1 MATKKEGKQELV
13 DSPKSLV
20 SEKRNMANAFME
32 IIEEQHKNG
41 QDMYV
46 TIGKKKYLL
55 AHSWS
60 FLLMLDEVHPVSVY
74 VNVFRQNDGR
84 LIGYEAK
91 VELQK
96 HDKIHGQ
103 NYVVGAGIMFCGV
116 DDWATKIRKGEDKR
130 RPGESA
136 AQTYAMSKAARL
148 AYGHI
153 PTLVGYEA
161 LPYEELLDS
170 SGEVTNNNSAK
181 PPLAKSDSKLADWVH
196 EMPDDLRCPD
206 HEGAV
211 WFKKG
216 KMQSY
221 AHPINDNDGNTL
233 GWCNMP
239 KDMPVGENIVM
250 KKKIGTPKNLAEF
263 FESIEQDKV
272 DQEKLKTILG
282 SSIEEYIEKSTLVEP
297 EAIREAYQLV
307 RNVLKQ
313 EADQAT
319 DELFGKREEGD

>member
-1 MATKKEGKQELV
+1 LATKKEGKQQEVV
-13 DSPKSLV
+13 DSPDAIVNQSV
-20 SEKRNMANAFME
+20 SVAKAFME
-32 IIEEQHKNG
+32 IIEEQHKKG

-60 FLLMLDEVHPVSVY
+60 FLLMLYEVHPVPIY
-74 VNVFRQNDGR
+74 VNEVREKDGR

-96 HDKIHGQ
+96 HDQIHGQ

-116 DDWATKIRKGEDKR
+116 NDWATKIRQGEDKR

-170 SGEVTNNNSAK
+170 SGEVTDNNSAK
-181 PPLAKSDSKLADWVH
+181 PPLSKSDSKVADWVH
-196 EMPDDLRCPD
+196 DMPDDLRCPD
-206 HEGAV
+206 HGLA
-211 WFKKG
+211 WFQSKKMREMG
-216 KMQSY
+216 LPY
-221 AHPINDNDGNTL
+221 GHPIEGTKNE
-233 GWCNMP
+233 WCRMP
-239 KDMPVGENIVM
+239 EDMPVGENIVM
-250 KKKIGTPKNLAEF
+250 KKKLGTPKNLAEF
-263 FESIEQDKV
+263 LESMEQEKV

-282 SSIEEYIEKSTLVEP
+282 CSIEEYLNESEVE
-297 EAIREAYQLV
+297 EQTSIGLAYGLV
-307 RNVLKQ
+307 RDVLR
-313 EADQAT
+313 EESAIAT
-319 DELFGKREEGD
+319 QELFG

>member
-1 MATKKEGKQELV
+1 VV
-13 DSPKSLV
+13 DSPDAIVNQSV
-20 SEKRNMANAFME
+20 SVATAFME
-32 IIEEQHKNG
+32 LIEEQHKKG

-46 TIGKKKYLL
+46 VIGKKKYLL

-60 FLLMLDEVHPVSVY
+60 FLLMLYEVHPVPVY
-74 VNVFRQNDGR
+74 VNEVREKDGK

-96 HDKIHGQ
+96 HDQVHGQ

-116 DDWATKIRKGEDKR
+116 NDWATKIRKGEDKR

-170 SGEVTNNNSAK
+170 SGQVTNNESAK
-181 PPLAKSDSKLADWVH
+181 PKVELAPWVAD
-196 EMPDDLRCPD
+196 MPDNARCPT
-206 HEGAV
+206 HEGKV

-216 KMQSY
+216 NMTSY
-221 AHPINDNDGNTL
+221 AHPIEDANGNTL
-233 GWCNMP
+233 KDQSGKNRWCNMP
-239 KDMPVGENIVM
+239 IDTPVGVVT
-250 KKKIGTPKNLAEF
+250 KKRLGTPKNLAEF
-263 FESIEQDKV
+263 QEKMEQKKV
-272 DQEKLKTILG
+272 DSEKLKTILG
-282 SSIEEYIEKSTLVEP
+282 CGIEQYLDESPLVEA
-297 EAIREAYQLV
+297 EAIVAAHDLV
-307 RNVLKQ
+307 RDVMRD
-313 EADQAT
+313 EAAAASQ
-319 DELFGKREEGD
+319 ELFG

>member
-1 MATKKEGKQELV
+1 MTTKKEGKEVV
-13 DSPKSLV
+13 DSPDAIVNQSV
-20 SEKRNMANAFME
+20 SVATAFME
-32 IIEEQHKNG
+32 LIEEQHKKG

-60 FLLMLDEVHPVSVY
+60 FLLMLYEVHPVPVY
-74 VNVFRQNDGR
+74 VNEVREKDGR

-96 HDKIHGQ
+96 HDKTHGQ

-116 DDWATKIRKGEDKR
+116 NDWATKIRKGEDKR

-170 SGEVTNNNSAK
+170 SGEVTNNNSSK
-181 PPLAKSDSKLADWVH
+181 PPLSKSDSKLADWVH

-250 KKKIGTPKNLAEF
+250 KKKLGTPKNLAEF
-263 FESIEQDKV
+263 LESMEQDKI
-272 DQEKLKTILG
+272 DREKTKTILG
-282 SSIEEYIEKSTLVEP
+282 SSIEEYIDESTLVET
-297 EAIREAYQLV
+297 EAIREAYGLV
-307 RNVLKQ
+307 RDVLRE
-313 EADQAT
+313 EAAIAT
-319 DELFGKREEGD
+319 QELFG